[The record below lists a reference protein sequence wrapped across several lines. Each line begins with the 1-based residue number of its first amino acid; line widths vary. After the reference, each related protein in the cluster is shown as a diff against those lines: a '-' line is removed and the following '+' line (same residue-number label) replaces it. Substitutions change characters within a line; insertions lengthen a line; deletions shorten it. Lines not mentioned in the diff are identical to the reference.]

1 MPKEKVFFRTDA
13 NPEIGMGHLVRCSAL
28 ADMVKS
34 EFEISFICKNT
45 PEAVLRKFLPND
57 FKTILINKEDE
68 VSFLVDNN
76 ILQKENIIVLDNYSF
91 DSDYQSKIKRTGV
104 KIVYIDDLISF
115 NYNVD
120 VIINQAENV
129 KESDYKTISQTKFCL
144 GTDYI
149 LLRDVFL
156 KAVLAKRDLT
166 KIESVFVSFGGA
178 DMDNVSYKCIKTLLR
193 FPQLKT
199 ISVLYSSV
207 NENIAKWQNEF
218 ADSSRVEFHNDLN
231 AEEVCQLMQSCE
243 LALGPCS
250 NLALELC
257 AVGIVFITGTTASN
271 QDNYYKAL
279 TFNNIVVGIG
289 KWQHLSEDK
298 LHEKISSVL
307 TYTSTDINNF
317 IKNQRKYIDGRSGKR
332 LLDVFLKLVAN

>member
-1 MPKEKVFFRTDA
+1 
-13 NPEIGMGHLVRCSAL
+13 MGHLVRCSAL
-28 ADMVKS
+28 ADMVKN
-34 EFEISFICKNT
+34 EFDISFITKNT
-45 PEAVLRKFLPND
+45 PENVLEKFLPKN
-57 FKTILINKEDE
+57 FNKIKIDKEE
-68 VSFLVDNN
+68 ISFLKENN
-76 ILQKENIIVLDNYSF
+76 ILQEGNIIVLDNYSF
-91 DSDYQSKIKRTGV
+91 DSDYQSKIKQTGIKV
-104 KIVYIDDLISF
+104 VYVDDLIQF
-115 NYNVD
+115 NYDVD

-129 KESDYKTISQTKFCL
+129 KESAYKIVAATKFCL

-156 KAVLAKRDLT
+156 KAVLANRNLNR
-166 KIESVFVSFGGA
+166 IESVFVSFGGA

-199 ISVLYSSV
+199 INVLSSSV

-218 ADSSRVEFHNDLN
+218 SETDKVKFHSDLN
-231 AEEVCQLMQSCE
+231 ADEVCKLMQSCE

-279 TFNNIVVGIG
+279 TGNSSVLGIG
-289 KWQHLSEDK
+289 KWQELSEETLYEK
-298 LHEKISSVL
+298 LSSVMI
-307 TYTSTDINNF
+307 YDKKDIDWF
-317 IKNQRKYIDGRSGKR
+317 IKNQRKYIDGQSGKR
-332 LLDVFLKLVAN
+332 LLEVFLNLAAN